1 MVFSSSQISALYISA
16 FYLSEKCGKYAGI
29 AIPIELLLWSWTK
42 KQWNNKCLCIRI
54 FFNWFDSD
62 SYLSS
67 MRWTRIHFDCLNNEI
82 KSSLYWKLVLKLIVY
97 LWLKSK
103 RDWVCIVMISFNSMT
118 CCLFYV
124 EYQRLCLTICVCR
137 IPCDAVR
144 YIGRGEKTD
153 WKEALRQQ
161 PLLTL

>member
-103 RDWVCIVMISFNSMT
+103 RD
-118 CCLFYV
+118 
-124 EYQRLCLTICVCR
+124 CVCFVMTMSFLFG
-137 IPCDAVR
+137 ISKIVSDH
-144 YIGRGEKTD
+144 
-153 WKEALRQQ
+153 LRM
-161 PLLTL
+161 